1 MCHSRNRHH
10 FPAVQNSLTLLSF
23 CALIYGVGIMTV
35 PRKVSARIKGDDAC
49 EMFNAV
55 PSVW

>member
-10 FPAVQNSLTLLSF
+10 FAAVQNSSTLLSF

-35 PRKVSARIKGDDAC
+35 PRKVSARIK
-49 EMFNAV
+49 
-55 PSVW
+55 

>member
-10 FPAVQNSLTLLSF
+10 FAAVQNSSTLLSF

-35 PRKVSARIKGDDAC
+35 PCKVSARIK
-49 EMFNAV
+49 
-55 PSVW
+55 